1 MRAFEINTTAWEEE
15 NFILF
20 TDLTDGQIKKVI
32 EPIVMAERKLK
43 WDTSNCDN
51 EYTNDDLIDALIE
64 AYPSNKVYAYQNDPK
79 RIEI

>member
-1 MRAFEINTTAWEEE
+1 MTAFEINTTAWEEE

-32 EPIVMAERKLK
+32 EPIVLNEREYGE
-43 WDTSNCDN
+43 
-51 EYTNDDLIDALIE
+51 EYTNDDLIDALIY
-64 AYPSNKVYAYQNDPK
+64 AYPNNKIYGYQNNPK